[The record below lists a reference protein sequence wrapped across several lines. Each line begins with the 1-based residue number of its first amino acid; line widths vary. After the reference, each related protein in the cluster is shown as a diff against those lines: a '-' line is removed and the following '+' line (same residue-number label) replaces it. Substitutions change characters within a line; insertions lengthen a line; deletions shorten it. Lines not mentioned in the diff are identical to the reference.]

1 MAEHC
6 YPDKLVAVIKPEAK
20 LGRRVSPEG
29 VVGQNER
36 LRLAVVVDRRNV
48 KLHCAADFSRR
59 PIKCAEVTPALVHT
73 PAFPTP
79 NTYRIGSLYRS
90 FLRIAPRAAG

>member
-20 LGRRVSPEG
+20 PGCRVTSEG

-36 LRLAVVVDRRNV
+36 LRLAVVVDRRHV
-48 KLHCAADFSRR
+48 ILHCADDFSRR
-59 PIKCAEVTPALVHT
+59 PIKCAVVTPALVHT
-73 PAFPTP
+73 PAFPSP
-79 NTYRIGSLYRS
+79 NTCRSCAVYRS
-90 FLRIAPRAAG
+90 CLLIAPRAVG